1 MVESP
6 YVDCPFKTSNKMGH
20 RVIWR
25 FDDIIKWEPFARNFI
40 VHLFFLSFL
49 MEWLLTF
56 ALSNKQRA
64 HAPSRRSIRSCYY
77 SRMDFF
83 HISTDWEKALSLILV
98 AKTWRIIHR
107 MEMSFCASKMHASD
121 ILILCI
127 WENALSMWAQKN
139 SSKNL
144 RFTYLRANQFKN
156 FVFPL

>member
-1 MVESP
+1 MLIAHSKHPKRWDIEWYDVLM
-6 YVDCPFKTSNKMGH
+6 TSSSGS
-20 RVIWR
+20 
-25 FDDIIKWEPFARNFI
+25 
-40 VHLFFLSFL
+40 HLHAISSCTFFLSFL

-56 ALSNKQRA
+56 AWSNKQRA

>member
-1 MVESP
+1 MLIAHSKHPTRWDIEWYDVLM
-6 YVDCPFKTSNKMGH
+6 TSSSGS
-20 RVIWR
+20 
-25 FDDIIKWEPFARNFI
+25 
-40 VHLFFLSFL
+40 HLHAISSCTFFLSFL

>member
-1 MVESP
+1 MLIAHSKHPKRWDIEWYDVLM
-6 YVDCPFKTSNKMGH
+6 TSSSGS
-20 RVIWR
+20 
-25 FDDIIKWEPFARNFI
+25 
-40 VHLFFLSFL
+40 HLHAISSCTFFLSFL